1 MEAAGK
7 NRRNRLIMS
16 KPIVAIV
23 GRPNV
28 GKSTLFNK
36 IIGKKIAV
44 VGETPGLTR
53 DRIYGEAVWEKK
65 YFFVVDTGG
74 FLPEATEDIAKEVKK
89 QALAA
94 IEEADIILMLMD
106 ASEGLMPIDTA
117 LNNILRKHVKKVFYA
132 VNKIDGQKKE
142 SALYEFY
149 SLGENLYPVSA
160 LSGYGFD
167 DLMDKISEVMPAV
180 EEAPAQYPQI
190 AIVGRPNVGKSTLVN
205 SFLGAER
212 MIVSPVAGTTRDA
225 VDSLCT
231 YYGKRY
237 LVIDTAGIRKK
248 GKMAQTLERF
258 SFLRTLRNIER
269 CDVALIVMDASEGVV
284 EIDQKI
290 ASLVHDTGKGA
301 ILLLNKW
308 DLVEKDN
315 STLKTAERKLREKLW
330 FMPYAPV
337 ITISALS
344 RQRITNIFSLIDEVI
359 AESSKR
365 IPTHNLN
372 VFLKKSLAVQPPPIY
387 KSKPVKL
394 NYITQVGIKPPSFVI
409 FTNRPE
415 GIKQPY
421 IKFLENQLREGFAFT
436 GVPVKFYIR
445 QSRKTRKQA

>member
-1 MEAAGK
+1 MQ
-7 NRRNRLIMS
+7 

-65 YFFVVDTGG
+65 QFFVVDTGG
-74 FLPEATEDIAKEVKK
+74 FLPEATEDIAREVKK

-106 ASEGLMPIDTA
+106 ASSGLMPIDTA
-117 LNNILRKHVKKVFYA
+117 LNNTLRKHDKKVFYA
-132 VNKIDGQKKE
+132 VNKIDSQKKE

-149 SLGENLYPVSA
+149 SLGEDLHPVSA
-160 LSGYGFD
+160 LCGYGFD
-167 DLMDKISEVMPAV
+167 ELMDKISEVLP
-180 EEAPAQYPQI
+180 EIQEAPAQYPQI

-205 SFLGAER
+205 SLLGAER

-225 VDSLCT
+225 VDSICT
-231 YYGKRY
+231 YYGRKY
-237 LVIDTAGIRKK
+237 LVIDTAGIRRK

-258 SFLRTLRNIER
+258 SFLRTLKNIER
-269 CDVALIVMDASEGVV
+269 CDIALIVMDASEGVV
-284 EIDQKI
+284 ETDQKI

-301 ILLLNKW
+301 IILLNKW

-315 STLKTAERKLREKLW
+315 STLKTVEKKLREKLW
-330 FMPYAPV
+330 FMPYVPV

-344 RQRITNIFSLIDEVI
+344 RQRVTKIFSLIDEVI

-365 IPTHNLN
+365 IPTHDLN

-394 NYITQVGIKPPSFVI
+394 NYITQAGIKPPSFVI
-409 FTNRPE
+409 FTNRLE

-421 IKFLENQLREGFAFT
+421 IKFLENQLRKGFAFT

-445 QSRKTRKQA
+445 QSRKTHKQT